1 MTRKFVPLFRY
12 TMLWL
17 CAALWLHAG
26 LTRAAELDEDLARFS
41 AALSRSTPAAQVSL
55 QTLQQLDAKLLK
67 PEFMYPQFQAWS
79 LPDLTAF
86 YQLDKRCASGDELS
100 PSVKSFLAALCQPNI
115 PPAPWFAANPLYPLG
130 GSSAWQYILR
140 HPGAAAVLRN
150 SLHVRERPDD
160 LAGIGRLSDD
170 NLDALLGGQRWLL
183 QNGQLWRFSQ
193 QQWQRYEAKVWQP
206 LAQQSDIELVN
217 TGGRCD
223 MRAGALCVNV
233 REGYRDVWRWLF
245 GLLALFT
252 ASGLIWMAWQ
262 RRQLRERQ
270 RFITQM
276 LTHELRTP
284 IAQLSNVVEHF
295 RRDFDQLPEG
305 AQLNF
310 MALADTLQRM
320 RQMADTSKHYLIA
333 EHQREAL
340 ETPTQVRLSDW
351 LDHLCADR
359 DGLTYCLKENMIV
372 GVSLYWS
379 SLCLTNLLDNAS
391 RHGKPPVHL
400 TVHKSKTHLIFQVSD
415 SGNITQ
421 NPLLNS
427 RRLRWSSSSLGL
439 GLTIVQRVARRLN
452 GKLTFSPA
460 PTTFTLELPYDPD

>member
-1 MTRKFVPLFRY
+1 MAQRLSRNLRLTLFY
-12 TMLWL
+12 LCVSGWL
-17 CAALWLHAG
+17 P
-26 LTRAAELDEDLARFS
+26 S
-41 AALSRSTPAAQVSL
+41 AAGRGVDLTEQIAKFSEALNQATPAAQVSL
-55 QTLQQLDAKLLK
+55 QTLQQLDATLLK
-67 PEFMYPQFQAWS
+67 PESMYPQFQAWS

-86 YQLDKRCASGDELS
+86 YRLDKRCASGGELS
-100 PSVKSFLAALCQPNI
+100 SSVKSFLAALCQPNM
-115 PPAPWFAANPLYPLG
+115 PPASWFAANPLYPLG

-140 HPGAAAVLRN
+140 HPEAAAALKN

-160 LAGIGRLSDD
+160 LAGIGTLSDD
-170 NLDALLGGQRWLL
+170 NLEALLGGQRWLL
-183 QNGQLWRFSQ
+183 QSGQLWRFSQ
-193 QQWQRYEAKVWQP
+193 QHWRRYEAKVWQP
-206 LAQQSDIELVN
+206 LARQSGIELVN

-223 MRAGALCVNV
+223 MRAGALCVNA
-233 REGYRDVWRWLF
+233 REGYSDVWRWLF

-252 ASGLIWMAWQ
+252 ASGLIWLAWQ

-295 RRDFDQLPEG
+295 RRDFDELPEG

-310 MALADTLQRM
+310 VALADTLQRM
-320 RQMADTSKHYLIA
+320 RQMAETSKHYLIA

-340 ETPTQVRLSDW
+340 ETPTQVQLSDW

-359 DGLTYCLKENMIV
+359 EGLTYCLEENMPV

-379 SLCLTNLLDNAS
+379 SLCLTNLLDNAC

-400 TVHKSKTHLIFQVSD
+400 TVHKSRTHLIFQVSD
-415 SGNITQ
+415 SGIITQ
-421 NPLLNS
+421 NPLRNS
-427 RRLRWSSSSLGL
+427 RRLRWSNSSLGL

-452 GKLTFSPA
+452 GRLTFSAA
-460 PTTFTLELPYDPD
+460 PTTFTLELPYDRD

>member
-1 MTRKFVPLFRY
+1 MTRRLAPVLRY
-12 TMLWL
+12 ILLSLCGIFWL
-17 CAALWLHAG
+17 QAG
-26 LTRAAELDEDLARFS
+26 LARAAELDESLNRFS
-41 AALSRSTPAAQVSL
+41 AALSQAPPAAQVSL
-55 QTLQQLDAKLLK
+55 QTLQQLDATLLK
-67 PEFMYPQFQAWS
+67 PESMYPQFQAWS

-86 YQLDKRCASGDELS
+86 YRLDKRCASGGELS
-100 PSVKSFLAALCQPNI
+100 SSVKSFLAALCQPNI
-115 PPAPWFAANPLYPLG
+115 PSASWFAANPLYPLG

-140 HPGAAAVLRN
+140 HPEAAAALKN

-160 LAGIGRLSDD
+160 LAGIGTLSDD

-183 QNGQLWRFSQ
+183 QSGQLWRFSQ
-193 QQWQRYEAKVWQP
+193 QHWRRYEAQAWKP
-206 LAQQSDIELVN
+206 LARQSGIELVN

-223 MRAGALCVNV
+223 MRAGALCVNA
-233 REGYRDVWRWLF
+233 REGYSDVWRWLF

-252 ASGLIWMAWQ
+252 ASGLIWLAWQ

-295 RRDFDQLPEG
+295 RRDFDELPEG

-310 MALADTLQRM
+310 VALADTLQRM
-320 RQMADTSKHYLIA
+320 RQMAETSKHYLIA

-340 ETPTQVRLSDW
+340 ETPTQVQLSDW

-359 DGLTYCLKENMIV
+359 EGLTYCLEENIPV

-379 SLCLTNLLDNAS
+379 SLCLTNLLDNAC

-400 TVHKSKTHLIFQVSD
+400 TVHKSRTHLIFQVSD
-415 SGNITQ
+415 SGIITQ
-421 NPLLNS
+421 NPLRNS
-427 RRLRWSSSSLGL
+427 RRLRWSNSSLGL

-452 GKLTFSPA
+452 GRLTFSAA
-460 PTTFTLELPYDPD
+460 PTTFTLELPYDRD

>member
-1 MTRKFVPLFRY
+1 MTRRLAPVLRY
-12 TMLWL
+12 ILLSLCGIFWL
-17 CAALWLHAG
+17 QAG
-26 LTRAAELDEDLARFS
+26 LARAAELDESLNRFS
-41 AALSRSTPAAQVSL
+41 EALSQAPPAAQVSL
-55 QTLQQLDAKLLK
+55 QTLQQLDATLLK
-67 PEFMYPQFQAWS
+67 PESMYPQFQAWS

-86 YQLDKRCASGDELS
+86 YRLDKRCASGGELS
-100 PSVKSFLAALCQPNI
+100 SSVKSFLAALCQPNM
-115 PPAPWFAANPLYPLG
+115 PPASWFAANPLYPLG

-140 HPGAAAVLRN
+140 HPGAAAALKN

-170 NLDALLGGQRWLL
+170 NLEALLGGQHWLL

-193 QQWQRYEAKVWQP
+193 QHWQRYEAKVWQP
-206 LAQQSDIELVN
+206 LARQSDIELVN

-233 REGYRDVWRWLF
+233 REGYGDVWRWLF

-305 AQLNF
+305 AQINF
-310 MALADTLQRM
+310 VALADSLQRM
-320 RQMADTSKHYLIA
+320 RQMAETSKHYLIA

-359 DGLTYCLKENMIV
+359 DGLTYCLEENITA
-372 GVSLYWS
+372 GVSLYWG
-379 SLCLTNLLDNAS
+379 SLCLTNLLDNAC
-391 RHGKPPVHL
+391 RHGKPPAHL

-421 NPLLNS
+421 NPLRNG
-427 RRLRWSSSSLGL
+427 RRLRWSNSSLGL

-452 GKLTFSPA
+452 GRLTFSPA

>member
-1 MTRKFVPLFRY
+1 MFHY
-12 TMLWL
+12 AMLWL

-26 LTRAAELDEDLARFS
+26 SARATELDEDLARFS
-41 AALSRSTPAAQVSL
+41 AALNQSTPAAQVSL
-55 QTLQQLDAKLLK
+55 QTLQQLDAALLK
-67 PEFMYPQFQAWS
+67 PESMYPQFQAWP
-79 LPDLTAF
+79 LPDLTAL
-86 YQLDKRCASGDELS
+86 YHLDRRCTSEVELS
-100 PSVKSFLAALCQPNI
+100 ATAKSFIAALCQANI
-115 PPAPWFAANPLYPLG
+115 PPASWFIANPLYPLG

-140 HPGAAAVLRN
+140 HPGAAAALKN

-160 LAGIGRLSDD
+160 LAGIGTLSDD
-170 NLDALLGGQRWLL
+170 NLDALLGGQHWLL

-206 LAQQSDIELVN
+206 LARQSDIELVN
-217 TGGRCD
+217 AGGRCD
-223 MRAGALCVNV
+223 MRTGALCVNA
-233 REGYRDVWRWLF
+233 REAYGNVWRWLF
-245 GLLALFT
+245 GLLVLFT

-295 RRDFDQLPEG
+295 RRDFDRLPEG

-310 MALADTLQRM
+310 VALADTLQRM
-320 RQMADTSKHYLIA
+320 RQMAETSQHYLIA

-359 DGLTYCLKENMIV
+359 DGLTYCLDENMIV

-379 SLCLTNLLDNAS
+379 SLCLTNLLDNAF

-400 TVHKSKTHLIFQVSD
+400 TVHKTRTHLTFQVSD

-427 RRLRWSSSSLGL
+427 RRLRWSNSSLGL
-439 GLTIVQRVARRLN
+439 GLTIVQRVAHRLH

-460 PTTFTLELPYDPD
+460 PTTFTLELPYEPD

>member
-1 MTRKFVPLFRY
+1 MP
-12 TMLWL
+12 
-17 CAALWLHAG
+17 AAAG
-26 LTRAAELDEDLARFS
+26 RGVDLTEQIAKFS
-41 AALSRSTPAAQVSL
+41 AALSQATPAAQVSL
-55 QTLQQLDAKLLK
+55 QTLQQLDATLLK
-67 PEFMYPQFQAWS
+67 PESMYPQFQAWS

-86 YQLDKRCASGDELS
+86 YHLDKRCASGDELS
-100 PSVKSFLAALCQPNI
+100 PSVKSFLAALCQPKI
-115 PPAPWFAANPLYPLG
+115 PPASWFAANPLYPLG

-140 HPGAAAVLRN
+140 HPGAASVLRN

-170 NLDALLGGQRWLL
+170 NLEALLGGQLWLL

-206 LAQQSDIELVN
+206 LARQSDIELVN
-217 TGGRCD
+217 AGGRCD
-223 MRAGALCVNV
+223 MRAGALCVNA

-310 MALADTLQRM
+310 VALAGTLQRM
-320 RQMADTSKHYLIA
+320 RQMAETSQHYLIA

-351 LDHLCADR
+351 LDHLCVDR
-359 DGLTYCLKENMIV
+359 DGLTYCLEENMIV

-379 SLCLTNLLDNAS
+379 SLCLTNLLDNAF
-391 RHGKPPVHL
+391 RHGEPPVHL
-400 TVHKSKTHLIFQVSD
+400 TVQKSKTHLIFQVSD

-427 RRLRWSSSSLGL
+427 RRLRWSNSSLGL
-439 GLTIVQRVARRLN
+439 GLTIVQRVAHRLH

-460 PTTFTLELPYDPD
+460 PTTFTLELPYEPD

>member
-1 MTRKFVPLFRY
+1 MIRRLVPFFRY
-12 TMLWL
+12 AMFWL
-17 CAALWLHAG
+17 CAVLWLHAG
-26 LTRAAELDEDLARFS
+26 SARAAELDEDLAHFS
-41 AALSRSTPAAQVSL
+41 EALSRSTPAAQVSL
-55 QTLQQLDAKLLK
+55 QTLQQLDEALLK
-67 PEFMYPQFQAWS
+67 PASMYPQFQAWS
-79 LPDLTAF
+79 LPELTAL
-86 YQLDKRCASGDELS
+86 YRLDKRCASEVDLS
-100 PSVKSFLAALCQPNI
+100 ASVKAFLAALCQPNI
-115 PPAPWFAANPLYPLG
+115 PSASWFAANPLYPLG

-140 HPGAAAVLRN
+140 HPEAATALKN

-160 LAGIGRLSDD
+160 LAGIGTLSDD

-193 QQWQRYEAKVWQP
+193 QHWRRYEAQVWQP
-206 LAQQSDIELVN
+206 LARQSGIELVN
-217 TGGRCD
+217 AGGRCD
-223 MRAGALCVNV
+223 MRAGALCVNA

-252 ASGLIWMAWQ
+252 ASGLIWLAWQ
-262 RRQLRERQ
+262 RRRQRERQ

-310 MALADTLQRM
+310 VALADTLQRM
-320 RQMADTSKHYLIA
+320 RQMAETSKHYLIA

-340 ETPTQVRLSDW
+340 ETPTQVQLSDW
-351 LDHLCADR
+351 LDHLCVDR
-359 DGLTYCLKENMIV
+359 VGLTYCLEENMIV
-372 GVSLYWS
+372 GVSLYWG
-379 SLCLTNLLDNAS
+379 SLCLTNLLDNAF

-400 TVHKSKTHLIFQVSD
+400 TVRKSRTHLIFQVSD
-415 SGNITQ
+415 SGNISQ

-427 RRLRWSSSSLGL
+427 RRLRWSNCSLGL

-452 GKLTFSPA
+452 GRLTFSPA